1 MLNQDTT
8 LNIGIILALI
18 GAISTIYNMTRSSKQ
33 DKAVD
38 VSKAVEN
45 AKENATEFTRL
56 NVKLDVLSQQFAELI
71 RSNEKTL
78 EKISQLNS
86 ELAEAFSRIKL
97 LFEYKDQL
105 ERRIERLEGGKYDN
119 PGRNE
124 KSADHNKEL

>member
-38 VSKAVEN
+38 VSKAV
-45 AKENATEFTRL
+45 ENATEFTRL

-124 KSADHNKEL
+124 KSAEHNKEL

>member
-8 LNIGIILALI
+8 LTIGFILALI
-18 GAISTIYNMTRSSKQ
+18 GTISIIYNMTRSSKQ

-45 AKENATEFTRL
+45 ATEFTRL
-56 NVKLDVLSQQFAELI
+56 NVKLDVLSQQFAEII
-71 RSNEKTL
+71 RSNEKTI

-86 ELAEAFSRIKL
+86 EQSEAFSRIKL

-119 PGRNE
+119 PGRND
-124 KSADHNKEL
+124 KSAEHNKDI